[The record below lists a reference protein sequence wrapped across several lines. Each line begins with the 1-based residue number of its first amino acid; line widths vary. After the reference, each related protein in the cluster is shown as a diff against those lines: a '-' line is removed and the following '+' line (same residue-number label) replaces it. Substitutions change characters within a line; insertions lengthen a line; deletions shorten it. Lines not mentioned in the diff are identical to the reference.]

1 VSKVIDTPVSKLSNR
16 SKPYKMSAAA
26 TAIAALPAASAVIE
40 SDNSAPAAVMP
51 VDELAA
57 QLKSLSQSDLFKLQK
72 QLTAQLERVSKIAA
86 KPTKAKKASKKA
98 ANPNKSYDQLKKP
111 RAWVNFVLQYALQ
124 NGWEAFSITQLK
136 RNKDTKKVE
145 SEEIID
151 MPESECVDG
160 VYYYKGSV
168 DPTTGKGKTMIT
180 KHAMTLSK
188 VYKTDKPELYE
199 QFSTTY
205 DEEAGNE
212 SAAASES
219 ESHSEVEPQAEAKP
233 VVVRKTASQK
243 SREAEEK
250 KAAKEA
256 EKAAAKAAKE
266 AEKAAAKAAK
276 EAEKEAAKAVKAE
289 VKPKAESKPKAAAP
303 AAPAPAA
310 AAAKPVTAA
319 KKPVTKKA
327 AAAKVDNW
335 VAPDED
341 GFHDWTWD
349 AKLYFRNSKNHV
361 FTQTADGQCGDWMG
375 LWIPAELRFE
385 MIETPAEYL
394 GEEDSITVQP

>member
-1 VSKVIDTPVSKLSNR
+1 
-16 SKPYKMSAAA
+16 MSAAA
-26 TAIAALPAASAVIE
+26 TTAALPAASAVVE
-40 SDNSAPAAVMP
+40 SDNAAPAAVMP

-72 QLTAQLERVSKIAA
+72 LLTAQLERVSKVAA

-111 RAWVNFVLQYALQ
+111 RAWVNFVLQNALQ
-124 NGWEAFSITQLK
+124 NGWDAFSITQSK
-136 RNKDTKKVE
+136 KDKATGVTE
-145 SEEIID
+145 TEIID

-160 VYYYKGSV
+160 VYYYKGTV
-168 DPTTGKGKTMIT
+168 DPTTAKGKTMIT
-180 KHAMTLSK
+180 KHAMSLSK
-188 VYKTDKPELYE
+188 IYKADKPELYE
-199 QFSTTY
+199 LFSSTY
-205 DEEAGNE
+205 DEEIGN
-212 SAAASES
+212 ATATASES
-219 ESHSEVEPQAEAKP
+219 EDQSEVEPEAEAKP
-233 VVVRKTASQK
+233 VIGRKTASQK

-289 VKPKAESKPKAAAP
+289 AKPKAESKPKAAPAPP
-303 AAPAPAA
+303 AAAA

-319 KKPVTKKA
+319 KKPVTK
-327 AAAKVDNW
+327 AAAKKPVDNW

-361 FTQTADGQCGDWMG
+361 FTQSADGQCGDWMG
-375 LWIPAELRFE
+375 RWIPAELRFE

-394 GEEDSITVQP
+394 GEEDSMTVQP

>member
-1 VSKVIDTPVSKLSNR
+1 MSKVIDTPVSKLSKR
-16 SKPYKMSAAA
+16 SKPYKMSAA
-26 TAIAALPAASAVIE
+26 AALPAASAVIE

-199 QFSTTY
+199 QFSATY

-219 ESHSEVEPQAEAKP
+219 ESHSEVEPQVEAKP

-303 AAPAPAA
+303 TA

-319 KKPVTKKA
+319 KKPVAKKA

-335 VAPDED
+335 VAPDEE

-349 AKLYFRNSKNHV
+349 GKLYFRNSQNHV
-361 FTQTADGQCGDWMG
+361 FTQTADGQCGDWAG

-394 GEEDSITVQP
+394 NTEDSMTVQP

>member
-1 VSKVIDTPVSKLSNR
+1 MSKVIDTPRFPASKLSKL
-16 SKPYKMSAAA
+16 SKMSA
-26 TAIAALPAASAVIE
+26 AALPAASAVLE
-40 SDNSAPAAVMP
+40 SDNAAPAMP

-57 QLKSLSQSDLFKLQK
+57 QLKSLSQPDLFKLQK
-72 QLTAQLERVSKIAA
+72 LLTAQLERVSKIAA

-111 RAWVNFVLQYALQ
+111 RAWVNFVLQHALQ

-188 VYKTDKPELYE
+188 VYKNNKPELYE
-199 QFSTTY
+199 QFSASY

-219 ESHSEVEPQAEAKP
+219 ESHSEVEPEPKP

-243 SREAEEK
+243 AREAEEK

-289 VKPKAESKPKAAAP
+289 VKPKAESKVAP
-303 AAPAPAA
+303 AAAAKPAA
-310 AAAKPVTAA
+310 AAAK
-319 KKPVTKKA
+319 KPVAKKA

-335 VAPDED
+335 VAPDEE

-349 AKLYFRNSKNHV
+349 NKLYFRNAQNHV
-361 FTQTADGQCGDWMG
+361 FTQTADGQCGEWAG

-394 GEEDSITVQP
+394 DTEEDSMTVQP

>member
-1 VSKVIDTPVSKLSNR
+1 
-16 SKPYKMSAAA
+16 MSAAA
-26 TAIAALPAASAVIE
+26 TTAALPAASAVVE
-40 SDNSAPAAVMP
+40 SDNAAPAAVMP
-51 VDELAA
+51 FDDLAA
-57 QLKSLSQSDLFKLQK
+57 QLKMLSQSDLFKVIK
-72 QLTAQLERVSKIAA
+72 QVTAQLERVSKVAA

-111 RAWVNFVLQYALQ
+111 RAWVNFVLQNALQ
-124 NGWEAFSITQLK
+124 NGWDAFSITQSK
-136 RNKDTKKVE
+136 KDKATGITE
-145 SEEIID
+145 TEIID

-160 VYYYKGSV
+160 VYYYKGTV
-168 DPTTGKGKTMIT
+168 DPTTAKGKTMIT
-180 KHAMTLSK
+180 KHAMSLSK
-188 VYKTDKPELYE
+188 IYKADKPELYE
-199 QFSTTY
+199 LFSSTY
-205 DEEAGNE
+205 DEEAGND
-212 SAAASES
+212 AASES
-219 ESHSEVEPQAEAKP
+219 EGHSEVEPQAEAKP
-233 VVVRKTASQK
+233 VIVRKTASQK

-276 EAEKEAAKAVKAE
+276 EAEKGAAKAVKAE
-289 VKPKAESKPKAAAP
+289 AKPKAESKPKAAPAP
-303 AAPAPAA
+303 PAA
-310 AAAKPVTAA
+310 AAAAATKPVTAA
-319 KKPVTKKA
+319 KKPVTK
-327 AAAKVDNW
+327 AAAKKPVDNW

-361 FTQTADGQCGDWMG
+361 FTQSADGQCGDWMG

-394 GEEDSITVQP
+394 GEEDSMTVQP

>member
-1 VSKVIDTPVSKLSNR
+1 
-16 SKPYKMSAAA
+16 MSAA
-26 TAIAALPAASAVIE
+26 TASAAALPAASAVIE

-98 ANPNKSYDQLKKP
+98 ANSNKSYDQLKKP
-111 RAWVNFVLQYALQ
+111 RAWVNFVLQHALQ

-188 VYKTDKPELYE
+188 VYKTNKPELYE
-199 QFSTTY
+199 QFSASY

-219 ESHSEVEPQAEAKP
+219 ESQSEVEPEAKP

-289 VKPKAESKPKAAAP
+289 VKPKAESKAAP
-303 AAPAPAA
+303 AAATKPAA
-310 AAAKPVTAA
+310 TTAA
-319 KKPVTKKA
+319 KKPVAKKA

-335 VAPDED
+335 VAPDEE

-349 AKLYFRNSKNHV
+349 NKLYFRNSKNHV
-361 FTQTADGQCGDWMG
+361 FTQTADGQCGEWAG
-375 LWIPAELRFE
+375 LWLPKQLRFE

-394 GEEDSITVQP
+394 DTEDAMTVQP